1 MSANGYKKKLETDR
15 PAALQAKIA
24 RIKELHALAE
34 KHLTQT
40 ILDGGGAEAERR
52 AAKHAKDLEEKLR
65 DAREELWATSGE

>member
-1 MSANGYKKKLETDR
+1 MDANEYKKKLEADR
-15 PAALQAKIA
+15 PAALQKKTA

-34 KHLTQT
+34 QHLTRT

-52 AAKHAKDLEEKLR
+52 AAKHAKDLEKKLR